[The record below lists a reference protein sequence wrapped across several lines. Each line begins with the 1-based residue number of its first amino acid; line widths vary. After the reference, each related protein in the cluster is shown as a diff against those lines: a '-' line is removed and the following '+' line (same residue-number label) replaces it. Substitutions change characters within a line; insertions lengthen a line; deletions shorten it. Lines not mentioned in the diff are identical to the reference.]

1 MQAVIAAVLSAL
13 LLGAGAGFGVARQID
28 NAQIERLENAIALQ
42 KAEAQAALDVAVSR
56 VDAAQAKALETNAN
70 LEKAHDSAIK
80 TINTYRDL
88 LATARLSDP
97 GRRPHRANALPA
109 GANTGIT
116 ETEAGTGQLS
126 AELTRF
132 LQTRFYSADKIAEY
146 ANQCYAFVVEQNC
159 GISTQQDNSPWTK

>member
-1 MQAVIAAVLSAL
+1 MQVIIAAVLSAL
-13 LLGAGAGFGVARQID
+13 LVGVGAGFCIASD
-28 NAQIERLENAIALQ
+28 MDSAKIERLKNAIDNQ
-42 KAEAQAALDVAVSR
+42 KIEAKAALDVAVSR
-56 VDAAQAKALETNAN
+56 VDAVQAKARETNAN

-97 GRRPHRANALPA
+97 GRRPHRANAMPA
-109 GANTGIT
+109 STNTGIT

-132 LQTRFYSADKIAEY
+132 LQIRFYSADKIAEY

-159 GISTQQDNSPWTK
+159 GISTQPDNSTWIK